1 MTTATYSAGV
11 LHVHRSDRTDALVT
25 MLAELVADPLDD
37 PMTPEVVSVHSR
49 GIERWLTQRLSA
61 TLGARPGGHDGVCAN
76 IDFPFPGALISAALA
91 SASGTEPKEDPWLP
105 ERAVWPL
112 MEVVAEHFDDP
123 WLAPLAQHIE
133 NSVTVQGSKRFS
145 SIRHVADLFDRYAVH
160 RPEMLQ
166 AWAGVAEGAGR
177 GDGDGD
183 GPPGDEAGES
193 PWQAQ
198 LWRLLRARIGCPSP
212 AERLVESCGRLRD
225 QPELLDLPPRLSLFG
240 LTRLPAS
247 YLDVLDAMAEGRD
260 VHLFLLHPSPA
271 LWCRLAESGGVGP
284 ASRFM
289 LRSQDPTVT
298 APHNPLLASWGRDA
312 REMQLVLGGAQADGD
327 SVNDAAPGATEGS
340 RSNEADD
347 PMTLLG
353 RLQDDIRLDRAP
365 SGVAGSGADPRPL
378 LDEGDDS
385 VRVHSC
391 HGRGRQVEVL
401 RDAILHLLEDDPTLE
416 PRDIIVMC
424 PDIEHFAPL
433 IQATFGGH
441 DLSGDAGGGGDR
453 GGNSEG
459 PGDPSRS
466 LEIRLADRSLRQT
479 NPVLGV
485 LAEVLD
491 LSTARITATEVLDL
505 AGRDPV
511 RRRFRFGDDDLLRL
525 EEWVQGSFVRW
536 GFDAEHRASFQL
548 SDIAANT
555 WESGVDRILLGVTMA
570 EEGQRLFG
578 GALPLD
584 DVDNGDIDLTGRFA
598 EFLQRLE
605 QVLDALNGDRSIGEW
620 AEVLAWTTDAL
631 SATARRDAWQRAEL
645 TTLLDGLVQEATVES
660 VVSAVELSC
669 DDVRSLLADRLKGRP
684 TRANFRTG
692 HLTVCTLVPMRSI
705 PHRVVCLLGLD
716 DGSFPRHI
724 EKDGDDLTARAP
736 RVGDRDPRS
745 EDRQLLLDALLA
757 ARDHLVITYSGRDE
771 RSNLHRPPAVPVGEL
786 LDVVDHTVRGP
797 DGTRARDLI
806 VVAHPLQPFDPR
818 NFEAGEVVGTTA
830 WSFDRL
836 HLAGARAALAPR
848 HRPPD
853 FLAQA
858 LADYDTASVGL
869 DQLERFLRHP
879 VRAFLRERL
888 SISLRDKTRDFED
901 AIPIELNK
909 LEEWQIADRIL
920 QARLAGGTHEECVRA
935 EVARGALPPGRLAD
949 TLLNEI
955 VGPLDELVRAGTSPL
970 LAASLDVDVNL
981 GGSRGV
987 VGTVAGLRGDVVQTV
1002 TYSKL
1007 GPAPRLIAWLRLLA
1021 LSATFPERAFEAC
1034 TIGRSRNDRFTITT
1048 AHVGPL
1054 GSDAATRRDVAF
1066 RHLSDL
1072 VDLFGRGMRE
1082 PLPLYCR
1089 TSAAW
1094 AEAVASGKDPAR
1106 PASDA
1111 WASGFRVTKEDK
1123 EPEHALVLGPGL
1135 PFDELLS
1142 CSGVPRGDEAAWEV
1156 SERSRFGVYA
1166 RRLWDGLLAH
1176 EQLVDR

>member
-1 MTTATYSAGV
+1 M
-11 LHVHRSDRTDALVT
+11 LHVHRSDRTDALVS

-37 PMTPEVVSVHSR
+37 PMTPEVVSVPTR
-49 GIERWLTQRLSA
+49 GIERWLTQRLAA
-61 TLGARPGGHDGVCAN
+61 TLGACPGRSDGVCAN
-76 IDFPFPGALISAALA
+76 ISFPFPGTLITAALA
-91 SASGTEPKEDPWLP
+91 LASGTDPKADPWLP

-112 MEVVAEHFDDP
+112 MEVVAEHFADP

-160 RPEMLQ
+160 RPGMLQ
-166 AWAGVAEGAGR
+166 AWAGVAGGA

-183 GPPGDEAGES
+183 GTRRDDEAEES
-193 PWQAQ
+193 SWQPE
-198 LWRLLRARIGCPSP
+198 LWRLLRARIGRPSP
-212 AERLVESCGRLRD
+212 AERLLESCARLRG
-225 QPELLDLPPRLSLFG
+225 QPELLELPPRLSLFG

-247 YLDVLDAMAEGRD
+247 YLDVLEAVAAGRD

-271 LWCRLAESGGVGP
+271 LWRRLAESGEVGP

-289 LRSQDPTVT
+289 LRSQDRT
-298 APHNPLLASWGRDA
+298 ATEPRNPLLASWGRDA
-312 REMQLVLGGAQADGD
+312 REMQLVLGGAVTAGDPTNDSASPTDGTSGSEADGA
-327 SVNDAAPGATEGS
+327 V
-340 RSNEADD
+340 
-347 PMTLLG
+347 TLLR
-353 RLQDDIRLDRAP
+353 RLQDDIRLDRTP
-365 SGVAGSGADPRPL
+365 SDANRSGGDDRPL
-378 LDEGDDS
+378 LGEADDS

-401 RDAILHLLEDDPTLE
+401 RDAILHLLEGDPTLE

-441 DLSGDAGGGGDR
+441 DLSDNGV
-453 GGNSEG
+453 G
-459 PGDPSRS
+459 PDDPTRS

-485 LAEVLD
+485 LAEVLQ

-511 RRRFRFGDDDLLRL
+511 RRRFRFSDEDLFRL
-525 EEWVQGSFVRW
+525 EEWVQGAFVRW

-548 SDIAANT
+548 SDIGANT

-584 DVDNGDIDLTGRFA
+584 DVDSGDIELTGRFA

-605 QVLDALNGDRSIGEW
+605 QVLDRLDGDRSIAEW
-620 AEVLAWTTDAL
+620 AETLAWTADAL
-631 SATARRDAWQRAEL
+631 SATAWRDAWQRAEL
-645 TTLLDGLVQEATVES
+645 TTLLDGLVQEATVDG
-660 VVSAVELSC
+660 VVSGMEISC

-724 EKDGDDLTARAP
+724 EKDGDDLTAKAP
-736 RVGDRDPRS
+736 RVGDRDARS

-757 ARDHLVITYSGRDE
+757 AGDHLVITYSGRDE

-786 LDVVDHTVRGP
+786 LDVVDHTVRAAEGL
-797 DGTRARDLI
+797 RARDAI

-818 NFEAGEVVGTTA
+818 NFEAGELVGDTP

-848 HRPPD
+848 LRPPE
-853 FLAQA
+853 FLAKPLPA
-858 LADYDTASVGL
+858 YDTASVGL

-888 SISLRDKTRDFED
+888 GISLRDKTRDFED

-909 LEEWQIADRIL
+909 LEQWQIADRVL
-920 QARLAGGTHEECVRA
+920 QARLAGATQEECVKA

-949 TLLNEI
+949 ALLTEI
-955 VGPLDELVRAGTSPL
+955 AGPLDELVRVGTRPVP
-970 LAASLDVDVNL
+970 AASLDVEVSLD
-981 GGSRGV
+981 GSRAV
-987 VGTVAGLRGDVVQTV
+987 VGTVVGLCGDVVQTV

-1021 LSATFPERAFEAC
+1021 LSAAFPERPFEAC
-1034 TIGRSRNDRFTITT
+1034 AIGRSRNDRFTITT
-1048 AHVGPL
+1048 ARVGPL
-1054 GSDAATRRDVAF
+1054 GSDAAARREIAT

-1072 VDLFGRGMRE
+1072 VDLFARGMPRAVTAVLQDVGGMGRGE
-1082 PLPLYCR
+1082 G
-1089 TSAAW
+1089 
-1094 AEAVASGKDPAR
+1094 E
-1106 PASDA
+1106 
-1111 WASGFRVTKEDK
+1111 
-1123 EPEHALVLGPGL
+1123 
-1135 PFDELLS
+1135 
-1142 CSGVPRGDEAAWEV
+1142 
-1156 SERSRFGVYA
+1156 
-1166 RRLWDGLLAH
+1166 
-1176 EQLVDR
+1176 